1 MARVLRGMVAG
12 AALLGAAAPGLADGI
27 GSASSK
33 SRAALFKSQA
43 RLLDGRL
50 ATQYSDSVRLQP
62 KPAAGVIPSYRGAY
76 RGPYYEMARAA
87 ALKHGIPADLFAR
100 LVEQESNWNHT
111 AVSHKGAQGL
121 AQLMPDTA
129 AALGVN
135 ATDPAANLDGGARYL
150 RRQFDRFRSWK
161 LALAAYNAG
170 PEAVEKYNDVPP
182 FDETQNYVRIILGA
196 N

>member
-1 MARVLRGMVAG
+1 
-12 AALLGAAAPGLADGI
+12 
-27 GSASSK
+27 
-33 SRAALFKSQA
+33 
-43 RLLDGRL
+43 
-50 ATQYSDSVRLQP
+50 
-62 KPAAGVIPSYRGAY
+62 
-76 RGPYYEMARAA
+76 
-87 ALKHGIPADLFAR
+87 
-100 LVEQESNWNHT
+100 
-111 AVSHKGAQGL
+111 
-121 AQLMPDTA
+121 
-129 AALGVN
+129 VN